1 VTPTSDLTLASLEK
15 DTMANQT
22 NNYCPDLAGREQQ
35 LRDIA
40 TSGDTDAAEC
50 ASSDAFKEF
59 PGKESI

>member
-1 VTPTSDLTLASLEK
+1 
-15 DTMANQT
+15 MANQT

-40 TSGDTDAAEC
+40 TSGIEDAAEC

-59 PGKESI
+59 PGKEGN